1 MNSAT
6 ATADMPTILIVDDT
20 PVNLGV
26 VVESLENRGY
36 RLLIAQDGTEGL
48 KRAAFVK
55 PDLILL
61 DVLMPGLDG
70 FEVCRRLKGDAD
82 TADIPVIF
90 MTALGDSDHKITGFK
105 VGGVDYLSKPMQIDE
120 VIARVGAHLN
130 LRAMQR
136 QLQLQNE
143 QLQRHQEELEQ
154 KVAQRTAELSIG
166 NRLLR
171 EEIEERKRV
180 ENMLKFIAQRGWME
194 GGETFLTSLSRYLGR
209 LLEVDYVII
218 DKLSAEPS
226 HAETVAIYA
235 KGEVL
240 PNLRYSLEHTP
251 CENVMAGG
259 LCCYPGD
266 VQQQF
271 PEDTLLAD
279 MQVESYIGL
288 PLCDSTG
295 KVIGLIAVMDGK
307 PMCNELAVT
316 SMLQLVATSAAAEL
330 ERRQS
335 EQAIF
340 ESRQFLVR
348 VIDAI
353 ADPVFVKDREHRWLL
368 LNQACCEL
376 IGHSRAELL
385 GKSDSDYFPEHEAR
399 ALQEGDDAVFD
410 SGLENGSENE
420 ITDGQGVKRTIST
433 TKSCFLDNN
442 GQPVLVGIIRD
453 ITERK
458 QYELNLLKRA
468 QLEEQLSCLA
478 DSVPGFIY
486 TIRLSLD
493 GHASFPFA
501 SAGIEALFGLSPE
514 DIRDDAEVLR
524 ARYHPEDLP
533 RVIAQLEK
541 SGRKL
546 SPYRIEIRIL
556 HPHKGLRWIE
566 IRSTPQRQPDG
577 STEWHGLMIDITER
591 KASDEQLA
599 LLDYALDHV
608 GEAVYLTDE
617 DSRILQVNEEASRM
631 LGYTRAELLEMRIV
645 DIDLD
650 LGPERWRQHWGELI
664 SGMSTITLETRH
676 QTKEGGII
684 LLEVNA
690 NPIVYQ
696 GRYYNFALVRDIT
709 ERKQME
715 TELRQRELE
724 FRVLVENSPDPIFR
738 YDRDCRRIYANPAVE
753 KLVGCPAS
761 QLINRMPSDASV
773 VSAYEGEK
781 LVQAIRQVLETG
793 LTAES
798 EVEFIADDGQRHY
811 FHNRYAPEFGPQGEV
826 AGVISI
832 ARDITERK
840 QAENLRHQRERELR
854 TLVENLPTM
863 VVRYDRNFQRIYVNP
878 AYSQIIGRTEAEMFG
893 SPLKKSWRATNISAE
908 SYQAILSGVMRSG
921 KKAEVSLEWTDGD
934 GRLISHVMK
943 IVPECDADGKIDSV
957 LALGFDLSDRRQQQ
971 VVEAN
976 RQRVFEKMAH
986 GDNINGILEQ
996 VALYVESSKSG
1007 RYCAILLLDEEQKH
1021 LQTVAAPSFPASY
1034 KAKLNPQMLDEESG
1048 NCHGWVASALS
1059 GERIIVADMTKHPC
1073 WSLCQSFIREIGA
1086 VACWSEPIFSSSNQL
1101 LGVVTLYLNQSGVPD
1116 EADLSLLLQAGHLS
1130 SIAIE
1135 RKRIEQQMYRQASYD
1150 QLTGLPNRRLFG
1162 NRLREEIVKAE
1173 RGAYSLAVLFID
1185 LDRFKEVN
1193 DTLGHDAGDDLLVE
1207 AAQRIRLC
1215 VRESDTV
1222 ARLGGDEFV
1231 VILPKVD
1238 EIVPQDRV
1246 AQCIVDAMV
1255 RPFLLGEQN
1264 AYVSAS
1270 IGIAGYPQDADNA
1283 EVLIGC
1289 ADQAMYVAKSMG
1301 RNCFSFFTHGMLEQ
1315 ARHRLELVN
1324 DLRGALDAGQLEVYY
1339 QPIIEVVS
1347 GKAVKAEALLRWHHP
1362 ELGMVPPDRFIPI
1375 AEETDLIQEIGAW
1388 VFREAADTAKRWHG
1402 LSEEDGVGQIS
1413 VNMSPR
1419 QFTKDSGV
1427 QTFIDYLQEAAIDPS
1442 YLVVE
1447 ITEGLLLDDCSAV
1460 TEKLEL
1466 LRAAGIQLSLDD
1478 FGTGY
1483 SAMAY
1488 LKKFNIDYL
1497 KIDRSFVRDLE
1508 TDPGDRAI
1516 AEAIVVMAHRLG
1528 LKVIAEGVETEGQRA
1543 LLMAVGCE
1551 YVQGYLY
1558 AKPMPVEAFL
1568 AYVAG

>member
-1 MNSAT
+1 MSSET
-6 ATADMPTILIVDDT
+6 VMFDKPTILIVDDT
-20 PVNLGV
+20 PANLGV
-26 VVESLENRGY
+26 VMDSLENRGY
-36 RLLIAQDGTEGL
+36 RLLIAQGGAECL

-61 DVLMPGLDG
+61 DVMMPELDG
-70 FEVCRRLKGDAD
+70 FEVCRRLKRDAE

-90 MTALGDSDHKITGFK
+90 MTALGEGEHKINGFNA
-105 VGGVDYLSKPMQIDE
+105 GGVDYLSKPMQIDE

-130 LRAMQR
+130 LRTMQR

-154 KVAQRTAELSIG
+154 KVAQRTAELTIG

-180 ENMLKFIAQRGWME
+180 ENTLKFIAQRGWME
-194 GGETFLTSLSRYLGR
+194 GGETFLTALSRYLGR
-209 LLEVDYVII
+209 LLEADYVII

-240 PNLRYSLEHTP
+240 PNMRYSLEHTP

-271 PEDTLLAD
+271 PEDALLAD

-288 PLCDSTG
+288 PLWDSTG

-316 SMLQLVATSAAAEL
+316 SILQLVATSAAAEL

-340 ESRQFLVR
+340 ESRQFLIR

-353 ADPVFVKDREHRWLL
+353 ADPVFVKDREHRWIL

-376 IGHSRAELL
+376 IGRPRAELL
-385 GKSDSDYFPEHEAR
+385 GKPDSDYFPEHETR
-399 ALQEGDDAVFD
+399 AFRQADDAVFD
-410 SGLENGSENE
+410 NGLENVSEE
-420 ITDGQGVKRTIST
+420 DITDGQGVKRTIST
-433 TKSCFLDNN
+433 TKTCFSDNN

-453 ITERK
+453 MTERK

-478 DSVPGFIY
+478 ASVPGFIY
-486 TIRLSLD
+486 TIRLNPD
-493 GHASFPFA
+493 GYVSFPFA

-514 DIRDDAEVLR
+514 DIRDDATVLR
-524 ARYHPEDLP
+524 ARYHPDDLP
-533 RVIAQLEK
+533 CVIAQLEE

-546 SPYRIEIRIL
+546 SPYRIEIRSF
-556 HPHKGLRWIE
+556 HPGKGLRWIE

-577 STEWHGLMIDITER
+577 GTEWHGLMIDITER
-591 KASDEQLA
+591 K
-599 LLDYALDHV
+599 
-608 GEAVYLTDE
+608 
-617 DSRILQVNEEASRM
+617 
-631 LGYTRAELLEMRIV
+631 
-645 DIDLD
+645 
-650 LGPERWRQHWGELI
+650 
-664 SGMSTITLETRH
+664 
-676 QTKEGGII
+676 
-684 LLEVNA
+684 
-690 NPIVYQ
+690 
-696 GRYYNFALVRDIT
+696 
-709 ERKQME
+709 QME
-715 TELRQRELE
+715 ARALQREQE

-738 YDRDCRRIYANPAVE
+738 YDKDCRCIYVNPVVE
-753 KLVGCPAS
+753 RLSGKTVA
-761 QLINRMPSDASV
+761 QLMGRMPSDASV
-773 VSAYEGEK
+773 VSAREGEK
-781 LVQAIRQVLETG
+781 VVQIIRQVLETG
-793 LTAES
+793 RADES
-798 EVEFIADDGQRHY
+798 EVEFIAPDGQLHY
-811 FHNRYAPEFGPQGEV
+811 FHNRYAPEFGAHGEV
-826 AGVISI
+826 TAVISI

-840 QAENLRHQRERELR
+840 LAENLLYQRERELR
-854 TLVENLPTM
+854 TLVDNLPTM
-863 VVRYDRNFQRIYVNP
+863 VVRYDRDFRRIYVNP
-878 AYSQIIGRTEAEMFG
+878 VYWQITGRTESETLG
-893 SPLKKSWRATNISAE
+893 NPLSESWRATNISAD
-908 SYQAILSGVMRSG
+908 SYATMLAEVMRSG
-921 KKAEVSLEWTDGD
+921 KKAEVSLEWTDDD
-934 GRLISHVMK
+934 GRLVSHAMK
-943 IVPECDADGKIDSV
+943 IVPEYDADGQVSGV

-971 VVEAN
+971 IVEAN
-976 RQRVFEKMAH
+976 RQCVFEKMAH
-986 GDNINGILEQ
+986 GDHLNSILEQ

-1007 RYCAILLLDEEQKH
+1007 RRCAILLLDDEKKH
-1021 LQTVAAPSFPASY
+1021 LQTLIAPSFPESY
-1034 KAKLNPQMLDEESG
+1034 RAKLNPQMLCEDGG

-1059 GERIIVADMTKHPC
+1059 GERIIVADMAKHPC
-1073 WSLCQSFIREIGA
+1073 WSLCQSFICETGA
-1086 VACWSEPIFSSSNQL
+1086 TACWSEPIFSASNQL
-1101 LGVVTLYLNQSGVPD
+1101 LGVVTLYINQVGAPD
-1116 EADLSLLLQAGHLS
+1116 EADLSLLQQAGHLS

-1162 NRLREEIVKAE
+1162 NRLYEEIAKAE

-1193 DTLGHDAGDDLLVE
+1193 DTLGHEAGDDLLVE
-1207 AAQRIRLC
+1207 AAQRIRSC

-1231 VILPKVD
+1231 VILSKVD
-1238 EIVPQDRV
+1238 DVVPQDRV
-1246 AQCIVDAMV
+1246 AQCILDVMV
-1255 RPFLLGEQN
+1255 RPFRLGEQN

-1289 ADQAMYVAKSMG
+1289 ADQAMYVAKNMG
-1301 RNCFSFFTHGMLEQ
+1301 RNCFSFFNYGMLEQ
-1315 ARHRLELVN
+1315 ARQRLELVN
-1324 DLRGALDAGQLEVYY
+1324 DLRGALGAGQLEVYY
-1339 QPIIEVVS
+1339 QPIIEVAS
-1347 GKAVKAEALLRWHHP
+1347 GRAVKAEALLRWHHP

-1388 VFREAADTAKRWHG
+1388 VFREAADTVKRWHV
-1402 LSEEDGVGQIS
+1402 LSEEEGVGQIS

-1427 QTFIDYLQEAAIDPS
+1427 HAFIDYLQAVGIDPS

-1447 ITEGLLLDDCSAV
+1447 ITEGLLLDDCSAI